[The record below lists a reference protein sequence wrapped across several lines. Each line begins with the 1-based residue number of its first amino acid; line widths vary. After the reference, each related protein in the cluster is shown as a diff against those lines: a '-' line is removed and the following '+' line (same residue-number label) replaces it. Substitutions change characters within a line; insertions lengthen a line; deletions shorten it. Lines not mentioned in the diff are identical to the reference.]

1 MVWEFEAEAE
11 SISGN
16 LSTGLARV
24 SCITTGGRAIK
35 REKQSSGMWLSRD
48 LEQPVN
54 RASRGRRAQIRP
66 MAVSQ
71 AR

>member
-24 SCITTGGRAIK
+24 SCITTRGCAIK
-35 REKQSSGMWLSRD
+35 REKQSSGMW
-48 LEQPVN
+48 
-54 RASRGRRAQIRP
+54 
-66 MAVSQ
+66 
-71 AR
+71 